1 MSLTIEQSW
10 RQLYHDMLHVSFQ
23 QKNQLV
29 RGRLLPQ
36 VIHQGATGAKDYFDR
51 LSNLVAN
58 RVINP
63 MGQTKVLN
71 IDHTRRATTLKS
83 YDGALLVSD
92 EHNMRSMI
100 NPTSDYREAIVSA
113 LVRAGDK
120 LVLDA
125 AIGAAETA
133 VITTG
138 TAAIA
143 SGGTV
148 ALPAGQKVGSG
159 IAIVLANI
167 TAANTKL
174 SKGGAPNGAGE
185 RLFFYSPGQIA
196 DIMAITQASSSDFTK
211 NQIHDK
217 GTIND
222 LMWQGFT
229 WVEIQDPVD
238 PDTLTAKENMLQLVS
253 TTRSCVAMYRGAVGM
268 SVAQEIESKF
278 DILPQQNHCIQ
289 VRSIMKMDAVRLWEG
304 CVVQVD
310 VLEN

>member
-10 RQLYHDMLHVSFQ
+10 RQLYHDMIHVSFQ
-23 QKNQLV
+23 QKNKLV
-29 RGRLLPQ
+29 RGRLLETSS
-36 VIHQGATGAKDYFDR
+36 HYGATAAKDYFDR

-63 MGQTKVLN
+63 MGATKHLN
-71 IDHTRRATTLKS
+71 IDHTKRATTLKS
-83 YDGALLVSD
+83 FDGALLISD
-92 EHNMRSMI
+92 EHSMRAMI
-100 NPTSDYREAIVSA
+100 KPTNEYREAIVSS

-120 LVLDA
+120 LILDA
-125 AIGAAETA
+125 SVGAAETA
-133 VITTG
+133 VVTTG
-138 TAAIA
+138 TGAIA
-143 SGGTV
+143 SGGNV
-148 ALPAGQKVGSG
+148 ALPAGQIVGTG
-159 IAIVLANI
+159 LAIVLANI

-185 RLFFYSPGQIA
+185 RIFFYSPGQIT

-211 NQIHDK
+211 NQIHDR

-238 PDTLTAKENMLQLVS
+238 PDTLTAKENMLPLVS
-253 TTRSCVAMYRGAVGM
+253 TTRSCVAMYRGAVGL
-268 SVAQEIESKF
+268 SVAQEIDSKF
-278 DILPQQNHCIQ
+278 DELPQQNHCIQ
-289 VRSIMKMDAVRLWEG
+289 VRSVMKMDAVRLWEG
-304 CVVQVD
+304 CVVKVD

>member
-1 MSLTIEQSW
+1 MSLTVEQTW
-10 RQLYHDMLHVSFQ
+10 RQQYHDMLHVAFQ

-29 RGRLLPQ
+29 RGRLLPE
-36 VIHQGATGAKDYFDR
+36 VIHYGVTAAKDYFDR

-58 RVINP
+58 QVVNP
-63 MGQTKVLN
+63 FGQTKTLN
-71 IDHTRRATTLKS
+71 IDHTRRATTPKT
-83 YDGALLVSD
+83 YDGALLLSD
-92 EHNMRSMI
+92 ENTFRSLI
-100 NPTSDYREAIVSA
+100 NPVSQYREAIASA

-125 AIGAAETA
+125 AVGSAETA
-133 VITTG
+133 VITQGTG
-138 TAAIA
+138 AIA
-143 SGGTV
+143 AGSAVTFPSGQVVGT
-148 ALPAGQKVGSG
+148 G

-174 SKGGAPNGAGE
+174 SKGGAPSGAGE
-185 RLFFYSPGQIA
+185 RLFFYSPGQIT

-211 NQIHDK
+211 NQIHDR
-217 GTIND
+217 GTINE

-238 PDTLTAKENMLQLVS
+238 PDTLTAKQNMLGLAS

-268 SVAQEIESKF
+268 SVMTEIDSKF
-278 DILPQQNHCIQ
+278 DILPQQNHVIQ
-289 VRSIMKMDAVRLWEG
+289 VRSIMRMDAVRLFEG
-304 CVVQVD
+304 GVVRVD